1 MRKLLLMLL
10 TVIPL
15 FTACDKNDDD
25 DSFRNKQYTITEV
38 DNSGISGVVMIRE
51 YHEATRRGAIT
62 ISIEGIQ
69 DDSSYLPNLYY
80 NSLIEGGEIA
90 ISLEEIS
97 NDFSNIHVSNTIIY
111 GLDPNEE
118 SNPTFPISYDE
129 LITFD
134 GHILIRLNGIDGPVV
149 AAANIG
155 SNAN

>member
-15 FTACDKNDDD
+15 FTSCNKDDD

-51 YHEATRRGAIT
+51 VGAVNAESAIT
-62 ISIEGIQ
+62 IFLEGSNES
-69 DDSSYLPNLYY
+69 DSYVTNVYT
-80 NSLIEGGEIA
+80 NSVSEEGEI
-90 ISLEEIS
+90 IIPLEQFDSEGYG
-97 NDFSNIHVSNTIIY
+97 NTY
-111 GLDPNEE
+111 VNGLYQNEE
-118 SNPTFPISYDE
+118 WDPENPISYDE

-134 GHILIRLNGIDGPVV
+134 GHILIRLNGTDGTVV